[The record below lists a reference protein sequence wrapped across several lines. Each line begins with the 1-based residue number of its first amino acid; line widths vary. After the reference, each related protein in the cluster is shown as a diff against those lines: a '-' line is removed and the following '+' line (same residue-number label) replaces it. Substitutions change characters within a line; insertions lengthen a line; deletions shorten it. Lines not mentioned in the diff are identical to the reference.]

1 MADSLIATECV
12 ELGRSWC
19 WRLRKRGVGLRRRRR
34 RLCAH
39 RPGRA
44 CGSGH
49 RRLRGVSVPRP
60 ARSLGCGRSALAGG
74 ADGGGRAEGPGRG
87 KRCGP
92 RVVPCPFPQP
102 TRRGPRE
109 RRLGAWSRTGRPAGV
124 VSRFPTLRVT
134 WSGGGVEM
142 PVSRDLGGGR
152 SPPRFC
158 KEGGL
163 RPGCPWSGGRVV
175 VPSWVPGSLAGFGKG
190 RTRSE
195 LGFLKAFSVGEQNV
209 GAMRTLKQEDLWL
222 FSKLTAVK
230 R

>member
-1 MADSLIATECV
+1 MSGFEGGGGGSARTAQGGPAGPDTAACGESRCRV
-12 ELGRSWC
+12 P
-19 WRLRKRGVGLRRRRR
+19 
-34 RLCAH
+34 
-39 RPGRA
+39 PGRWVVVA
-44 CGSGH
+44 P
-49 RRLRGVSVPRP
+49 LWPEAPTAAAAAPRDP
-60 ARSLGCGRSALAGG
+60 AEANAV
-74 ADGGGRAEGPGRG
+74 GPGR
-87 KRCGP
+87 
-92 RVVPCPFPQP
+92 FPARFP
-102 TRRGPRE
+102 SRLGRARGS
-109 RRLGAWSRTGRPAGV
+109 GAWSRTGRPAGV
-124 VSRFPTLRVT
+124 VSGFPTLRVT

>member
-1 MADSLIATECV
+1 MLQSV
-12 ELGRSWC
+12 WSSV
-19 WRLRKRGVGLRRRRR
+19 GVGVGGLGSEVSGFEGAGGGSARTAQGGPAGPDTAACGESRCRVP
-34 RLCAH
+34 
-39 RPGRA
+39 PGRWVVVA
-44 CGSGH
+44 P
-49 RRLRGVSVPRP
+49 LWPEAPTAAAAAPRDP
-60 ARSLGCGRSALAGG
+60 AEANAV
-74 ADGGGRAEGPGRG
+74 GPGR
-87 KRCGP
+87 
-92 RVVPCPFPQP
+92 FPARFP
-102 TRRGPRE
+102 SRLGRARGS
-109 RRLGAWSRTGRPAGV
+109 GAWSRTGRPAGV

>member
-1 MADSLIATECV
+1 MSGFEGGGGGSARTAQ
-12 ELGRSWC
+12 G
-19 WRLRKRGVGLRRRRR
+19 GPAGLDTAACGESRCRVP
-34 RLCAH
+34 
-39 RPGRA
+39 PGRWA
-44 CGSGH
+44 VVAPLWPEAPTAAAAP
-49 RRLRGVSVPRP
+49 RDPAEVS
-60 ARSLGCGRSALAGG
+60 AA
-74 ADGGGRAEGPGRG
+74 GPGR
-87 KRCGP
+87 
-92 RVVPCPFPQP
+92 CPARFPS
-102 TRRGPRE
+102 RLGGARGS
-109 RRLGAWSRTGRPAGV
+109 GAWSRTGRPAGV
-124 VSRFPTLRVT
+124 VSGFPTLRVT

>member
-1 MADSLIATECV
+1 MRRWE
-12 ELGRSWC
+12 
-19 WRLRKRGVGLRRRRR
+19 RGVGLRRRRR

-60 ARSLGCGRSALAGG
+60 ARSLGCGRSAPAGG

-109 RRLGAWSRTGRPAGV
+109 RRLVPDREARR
-124 VSRFPTLRVT
+124 
-134 WSGGGVEM
+134 
-142 PVSRDLGGGR
+142 
-152 SPPRFC
+152 
-158 KEGGL
+158 GGL
-163 RPGCPWSGGRVV
+163 RVSDAQGHVEWGRRGDASESGPRGRPESASFLQGRGFEAGLTLERRTSGCHFLGPWEPGGFWILFRFVSTEPQQELQGPYFCSQPGRLMA
-175 VPSWVPGSLAGFGKG
+175 SLACSPFDQVTVNKCLLLHSC
-190 RTRSE
+190 T
-195 LGFLKAFSVGEQNV
+195 
-209 GAMRTLKQEDLWL
+209 
-222 FSKLTAVK
+222 
-230 R
+230 

>member
-1 MADSLIATECV
+1 MLQSV
-12 ELGRSWC
+12 WSSV
-19 WRLRKRGVGLRRRRR
+19 GVGVGGLGSEVSGFEGAGGGSARTAQGGPAGPDTAACGESRCRVP
-34 RLCAH
+34 
-39 RPGRA
+39 PGRWVVVA
-44 CGSGH
+44 P
-49 RRLRGVSVPRP
+49 LWPEAPTAAAAAPRDP
-60 ARSLGCGRSALAGG
+60 AEANAV
-74 ADGGGRAEGPGRG
+74 GPGR
-87 KRCGP
+87 
-92 RVVPCPFPQP
+92 FPARFP
-102 TRRGPRE
+102 SRLGRARGS
-109 RRLGAWSRTGRPAGV
+109 GAWSRTGRPAGV

-152 SPPRFC
+152 SPPCFC
-158 KEGGL
+158 EEGGL

>member
-1 MADSLIATECV
+1 MKIQKWRISGREKLLERDFRRFVADSLSAVESV
-12 ELGRSWC
+12 ELVRSSSVRRWE
-19 WRLRKRGVGLRRRRR
+19 RGAGLRRRRR

-92 RVVPCPFPQP
+92 RAVPCPFPQP

-109 RRLGAWSRTGRPAGV
+109 RRLVPDREARRGGLPVSDAQGHVEWGRRGDACESGPRGRPESASFLQGRGFEARLPLERRTGGCTFLGP
-124 VSRFPTLRVT
+124 
-134 WSGGGVEM
+134 WQ
-142 PVSRDLGGGR
+142 LGGFWQR
-152 SPPRFC
+152 
-158 KEGGL
+158 KD
-163 RPGCPWSGGRVV
+163 
-175 VPSWVPGSLAGFGKG
+175 
-190 RTRSE
+190 TI
-195 LGFLKAFSVGEQNV
+195 
-209 GAMRTLKQEDLWL
+209 
-222 FSKLTAVK
+222 
-230 R
+230 